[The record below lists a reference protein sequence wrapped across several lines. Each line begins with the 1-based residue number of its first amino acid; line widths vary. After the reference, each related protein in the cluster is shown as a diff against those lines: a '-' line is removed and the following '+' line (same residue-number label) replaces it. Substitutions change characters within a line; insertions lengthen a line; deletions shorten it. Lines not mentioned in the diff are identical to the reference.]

1 MLRTIF
7 TSLLLCPCL
16 LPASASAD
24 QGGTDVTATETEA
37 TETTEAGPAEEAEGG
52 ISALDEFK
60 RRHEVVMLLVKSK
73 MPEEAIAKE
82 VDALLDYDY
91 LAVQSLGGKNRADR
105 RCETRCAEFD
115 ALLTRLIRQNYLK
128 RITQSGDGTVEYVGE
143 EKRARA
149 SKVTTKV
156 KFKKDGVE
164 QTITVAY
171 VMHVVDGK
179 WQVRDIIT
187 EGVSLAKN
195 YRFEFG
201 KILRDEKI
209 GGLITRLET
218 KLADLAKTE

>member
-1 MLRTIF
+1 MLRTII
-7 TSLLLCPCL
+7 TSLLLAPFV
-16 LPASASAD
+16 LPASALAD
-24 QGGTDVTATETEA
+24 NGGGTEIAATES

-52 ISALDEFK
+52 VSALDEFK

-82 VDALLDYDY
+82 VDALLDYDWI
-91 LAVQSLGGKNRADR
+91 AVQSLGGKNRADR
-105 RCETRCAEFD
+105 RCGSKCADFD

-128 RITQSGDGTVEYVGE
+128 RITQAEDGTVEYVGE

-201 KILRDEKI
+201 KILRDEGI
-209 GGLITRLET
+209 DGLIKRLET
-218 KLADLAKTE
+218 KLADIAKTE